1 MNIIHQICLFIGVFL
16 FSVCTQIHQNF
27 ILKYLKNCRWTDAQS
42 HHTPT
47 LASIMLKMTILT
59 TIVIIII
66 VRSHIKIQTL
76 QTQRQTH
83 FTDSQPCFI
92 NEMEKQS
99 KNMIYRS
106 LYITKITNVHKTVF
120 THQTTALKM
129 FCHRKKPHRYH
140 SKVHKKTFRKESYNL
155 FKTDIWNRYFLLQ
168 WPTFRH
174 THAISQH
181 HWQTISIC

>member
-1 MNIIHQICLFIGVFL
+1 MNR
-16 FSVCTQIHQNF
+16 CTVTPHAHTRKHHAENDNF
-27 ILKYLKNCRWTDAQS
+27 DYYCYYYYCMFTHK
-42 HHTPT
+42 
-47 LASIMLKMTILT
+47 
-59 TIVIIII
+59 
-66 VRSHIKIQTL
+66 KIQTL

-106 LYITKITNVHKTVF
+106 LYITKLTNVHKTVF

-155 FKTDIWNRYFLLQ
+155 FKTDI
-168 WPTFRH
+168 
-174 THAISQH
+174 
-181 HWQTISIC
+181 